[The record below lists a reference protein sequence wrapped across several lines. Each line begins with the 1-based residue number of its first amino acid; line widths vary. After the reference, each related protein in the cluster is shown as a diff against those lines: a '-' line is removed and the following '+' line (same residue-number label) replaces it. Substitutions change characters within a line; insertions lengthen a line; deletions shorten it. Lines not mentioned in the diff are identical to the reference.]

1 MTNGIADVEKTKKGA
16 TGPRVCPRCAFDNRP
31 DAVYCGNCGAHL
43 IGRPCPACQAL
54 NPDDLLYCDNCGTWL
69 DKPAQRRTFTIT
81 YPAKFPRLPILFA
94 VPALIVFMCAL
105 GIINQAASLI
115 WPSHNPAGIP
125 LAVTG
130 IFLLMVSLIQMVLC
144 ALIAHADHSR

>member
-1 MTNGIADVEKTKKGA
+1 MTCSTA
-16 TGPRVCPRCAFDNRP
+16 TTAGRGSINRHS
-31 DAVYCGNCGAHL
+31 GE
-43 IGRPCPACQAL
+43 RS
-54 NPDDLLYCDNCGTWL
+54 
-69 DKPAQRRTFTIT
+69 TIT